1 MHLEYEA
8 AGAKGHAEAAYR
20 AGQHHAEGNGGE
32 GLQVGHPLWFYMAA
46 QRGHVGAH
54 ARLGMCYLK
63 GTGVQRDLLAAAHW
77 FGKAAVKTIATH
89 TSR

>member
-20 AGQHHAEGNGGE
+20 AGQHHAEGTAARDCKWAT
-32 GLQVGHPLWFYMAA
+32 LWFYMAA